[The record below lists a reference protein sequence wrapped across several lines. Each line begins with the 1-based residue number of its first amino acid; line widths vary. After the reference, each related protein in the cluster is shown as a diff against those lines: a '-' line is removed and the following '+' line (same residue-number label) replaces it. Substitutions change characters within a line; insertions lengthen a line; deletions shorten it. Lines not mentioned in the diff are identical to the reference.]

1 VAGVSDKAVASRLGV
16 SIRTVQRRISE
27 LMAVTGAQTR
37 MQLAWQVARRG
48 WLDPRQPGVMP

>member
-1 VAGVSDKAVASRLGV
+1 VASRLGV

-37 MQLAWQVARRG
+37 MQLAWQVSRRG
-48 WLDPRQPGVMP
+48 WLDLPQPGVMP

>member
-48 WLDPRQPGVMP
+48 WLDPPQPGVMP